1 MKSGNKPTVA
11 VMQPTF
17 LPWMGY
23 FDLIDQS
30 DCFVFLDSVQFSKQ
44 SWQQRN
50 RVKGPDGEQW
60 ITVPVLTK
68 GLPNQRI
75 FEVKVNQN
83 AKFQKKTIKT
93 ITQIYRKAPF
103 FDSYIDELSNIF
115 LKSHVFLAELNIE
128 LILWVCRQ
136 LGIFTKMIRST
147 SLKAKGKK
155 VELLVKICK
164 ELKADT
170 YLSTPGSKV
179 YIDENNLFVPHG
191 IDLVYQVFKHPV
203 YRQSKGGFLPCMSII
218 DLLFNEG
225 QDSRSIIHKGS
236 R

>member
-1 MKSGNKPTVA
+1 MNKLIVA

-17 LPWMGY
+17 LPWIGY

-30 DCFVFLDSVQFSKQ
+30 DRFVFLDSVQFSKQ

-50 RVKGPDGEQW
+50 RLKGLNGEQW
-60 ITVPVLTK
+60 LTVPVLTK
-68 GLPNQRI
+68 GLSNQSI
-75 FEVKVNQN
+75 SEVKINQN
-83 AKFQKKTIKT
+83 AKFKEKMIKT

-103 FDSYIDELSNIF
+103 FDSYIDELSDIL
-115 LKSHVFLAELNIE
+115 LKSYVFLAALNIE
-128 LILWVCRQ
+128 LIMWVCKQ
-136 LGIFTKMIRST
+136 LGIDTKMIRSS

-155 VELLVKICK
+155 VELLINICK
-164 ELKADT
+164 ELNADT

-179 YIDENNLFVPHG
+179 YIEENNLFTSND
-191 IDLVYQVFKHPV
+191 IDLVYHAFEHPEYHQINGKFV
-203 YRQSKGGFLPCMSII
+203 PYMSII

-225 QDSRSIIHKGS
+225 PASLSIIRKGQ